1 MGQTLSGALQ
11 VQARASPCQG
21 DCGWHPVL
29 LPLDASSNPVPVKMS
44 AGITNYSQDKKNSP
58 LLVTTKITGF
68 EEHGL
73 ADSNPE
79 CLSH

>member
-1 MGQTLSGALQ
+1 MLS
-11 VQARASPCQG
+11 
-21 DCGWHPVL
+21 
-29 LPLDASSNPVPVKMS
+29 LDASSNPVPVKMS

-68 EEHGL
+68 EEQGL
-73 ADSNPE
+73 ADSNSE